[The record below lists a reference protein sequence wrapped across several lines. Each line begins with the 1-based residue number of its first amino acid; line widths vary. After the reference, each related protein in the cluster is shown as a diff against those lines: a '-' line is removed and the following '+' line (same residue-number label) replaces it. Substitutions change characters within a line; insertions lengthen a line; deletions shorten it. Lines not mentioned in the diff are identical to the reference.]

1 MLCYRSRMDEPHY
14 GDPPHHRLYVSILGG
29 SRCSARQYQLAQE
42 TGRLLAELG
51 AVVVCG
57 GLGGVMEAAARGAH
71 DGGGVCLGVL
81 PGYDRAPANPYVDYV
96 ITTGMGH
103 GRNVI
108 VAANGD
114 AVIAIGGEYG
124 TLSEIG
130 LAGKI
135 GRPVIVLDGWRL
147 TRDEG
152 APGLWY
158 ASTPEEAIALL
169 HQALGL
175 TPSLPE

>member
-1 MLCYRSRMDEPHY
+1 MDEPHY

-81 PGYDRAPANPYVDYV
+81 PGYDRAPANAYVDYV

>member
-1 MLCYRSRMDEPHY
+1 MDEPHY
-14 GDPPHHRLYVSILGG
+14 GDAPHHKLYVSILGG
-29 SRCSARQYQLAQE
+29 GRCTAQQYQIAQE

-71 DGGGVCLGVL
+71 EAGGVCVGVL
-81 PGYDRAPANPYVDYV
+81 PGYDRAPANPHVDYV

-108 VAANGD
+108 VAASGD

-135 GRPVIVLDGWRL
+135 GRPVIVLDGWRV

-152 APGLWY
+152 TPGLWY
-158 ASTPEEAIALL
+158 ASTPNEAVALL
-169 HQALGL
+169 RQALDL
-175 TPSLPE
+175 TSPLSE